1 MGVNTYEVSQDGK
14 CKCSVCRKNFDLSQI
29 ECCAYCQ
36 KWVCNAHKKKNP
48 DGEGYV
54 CPKCYSFL
62 MKMKKRKIIILGE
75 KEAMVQ
81 FLEDSTLT
89 M

>member
-1 MGVNTYEVSQDGK
+1 MMYTKKNTEGIINMGVNTYEVSQDGK

-62 MKMKKRKIIILGE
+62 MKMKKRK
-75 KEAMVQ
+75 
-81 FLEDSTLT
+81 
-89 M
+89 